1 MVQVW
6 YSGPKVLRFI
16 KTIIFLVKG
25 FKVVAKCY
33 LNWNVLRMTSIVM
46 LNTQL
51 QNMKLRSSIFSVKND
66 SQKQMMSLVLDID
79 FMALT
84 ILKLGFFWFE
94 FLEFLST

>member
-1 MVQVW
+1 
-6 YSGPKVLRFI
+6 
-16 KTIIFLVKG
+16 
-25 FKVVAKCY
+25 
-33 LNWNVLRMTSIVM
+33 M

-79 FMALT
+79 FMTLT
-84 ILKLGFFWFE
+84 ILKLGFFLFE